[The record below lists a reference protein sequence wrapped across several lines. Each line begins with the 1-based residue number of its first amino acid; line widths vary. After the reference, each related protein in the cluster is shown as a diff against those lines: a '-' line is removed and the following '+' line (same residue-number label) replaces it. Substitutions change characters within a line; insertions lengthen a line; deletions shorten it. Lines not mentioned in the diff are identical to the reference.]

1 MAHWN
6 PDVTSVSIV
15 TWQSYCGLTSVSIE
29 TWQSYCGQEEGDR
42 AKVVPMEPL
51 PCTVYCV
58 FIKMLILFLRDQ
70 DFMEE
75 EAG

>member
-15 TWQSYCGLTSVSIE
+15 TWQSYCG
-29 TWQSYCGQEEGDR
+29 QEEGDR
-42 AKVVPMEPL
+42 AKVVSREPL
-51 PCTVYCV
+51 LCTVHCV

-75 EAG
+75 ETG